1 VKKLLPVIEKQLEPF
16 QPRPHW
22 GKLFT
27 MPPETIRDRYDRFEH
42 FRALVQRYDPEGKF
56 RNTFLDS
63 ILG

>member
-1 VKKLLPVIEKQLEPF
+1 
-16 QPRPHW
+16 
-22 GKLFT
+22 